1 MHIATF
7 VLGIW
12 WSLALA
18 QQNIPWFLET
28 TPTTKKGRWY
38 LSREGFVLQQ
48 SIVSFRGGK
57 GLHPH
62 HFFEP
67 QPVLTEVPGRHHH
80 GSGDRQTVQRQ
91 WQGLGDPKKS
101 KKWDS
106 CEMGRISAWNPLFES
121 SINSDVFRL
130 RSLQKWG
137 KVILIDADP
146 LFCIQTRL
154 PLRSVF
160 GCGSLRTQLPAPSRF
175 MLFALKLD
183 SLRIRLWPCPMAF
196 PGKRQ
201 HTLRPGG
208 GSVTWSVFFF

>member
-1 MHIATF
+1 
-7 VLGIW
+7 
-12 WSLALA
+12 
-18 QQNIPWFLET
+18 
-28 TPTTKKGRWY
+28 
-38 LSREGFVLQQ
+38 
-48 SIVSFRGGK
+48 
-57 GLHPH
+57 
-62 HFFEP
+62 
-67 QPVLTEVPGRHHH
+67 
-80 GSGDRQTVQRQ
+80 
-91 WQGLGDPKKS
+91 
-101 KKWDS
+101 
-106 CEMGRISAWNPLFES
+106 MGRISAWNPLFES

-208 GSVTWSVFFF
+208 GQWHDLFFSFKGKEHIFQGHPPQKITQKHPQEQWIIFLVLTLFEISRLVVSTRTFFFLLGVSISFFSFRAEKVVFEPFGSTGSTGRSPFGVPWRFSVDLLIY